1 MLGFIGRLDEQKG
14 IDLVLNSEAGG
25 TSSSIYFTSP
35 TFFHKTPLQTTSS
48 VSPPPKKKKKKK
60 NHEITYV
67 LHAPVELPRALRPQS
82 SIRIKPSALS
92 PTVERARM
100 RRLTNE
106 LMDERTDGRTNDFA
120 REEFLMNQHVQVV
133 FLGSGRE
140 DLQNRL
146 MDMQGRNHDRV
157 RSWIG

>member
-1 MLGFIGRLDEQKG
+1 
-14 IDLVLNSEAGG
+14 
-25 TSSSIYFTSP
+25 
-35 TFFHKTPLQTTSS
+35 
-48 VSPPPKKKKKKK
+48 
-60 NHEITYV
+60 
-67 LHAPVELPRALRPQS
+67 
-82 SIRIKPSALS
+82 
-92 PTVERARM
+92 M

-106 LMDERTDGRTNDFA
+106 LMDGRTDGRTNDFA